1 MVEATLSRIFLI
13 EDDPTMVNLLEI
25 LLKMEKFITAKI
37 EKEETGLILAQLI
50 AFKPDL
56 ILMDVHLNKLNGL
69 DLLTEIRN
77 HPELSNSKIII
88 TSGSDIR
95 DFCLSSGAN
104 GFIMKPY
111 MPDELLKVIH
121 SHLQ

>member
-13 EDDPTMVNLLEI
+13 EDDPTMVNLLEM
-25 LLKMEKFITAKI
+25 LLKMENFITAKI

-50 AFKPDL
+50 EFKPDL

-69 DLLTEIRN
+69 DLLNEIRN
-77 HPELSNSKIII
+77 HPKLSNSKIII

-121 SHLQ
+121 SQLQ

>member
-1 MVEATLSRIFLI
+1 
-13 EDDPTMVNLLEI
+13 MVNLLEI
-25 LLKMEKFITAKI
+25 LLKMEKFVTSKI
-37 EKEETGLILAQLI
+37 DKEETGLILAQLI
-50 AFKPDL
+50 EFKPDL

-69 DLLTEIRN
+69 DLLTEIKN
-77 HPELSNSKIII
+77 HTELSNSKIII

-121 SHLQ
+121 SQLQ